1 MQALLLVTQSTRLS
15 SGIRFDREW
24 PCHLTVS
31 LSMILSTSRLN
42 NRPPGYVVLTGNKL
56 LYGVTT
62 PRWSVLTDSDQ
73 MQGDQMQGEILGQTE
88 LRKINLRIINWLKKW
103 NKWSKGTHVSIT
115 LFARGRFALLI
126 RTYLPTHQQA
136 WDKRF
141 YSLHMILVLSEVW
154 CDDFHLHIMMC
165 FFEG

>member
-1 MQALLLVTQSTRLS
+1 MYETFQWHQVWPWLTLPHDSRQS
-15 SGIRFDREW
+15 
-24 PCHLTVS
+24 
-31 LSMILSTSRLN
+31 
-42 NRPPGYVVLTGNKL
+42 NRPPGYVELTGNKR
-56 LYGVTT
+56 LYDVTT
-62 PRWSVLTDSDQ
+62 PRWSVLTDSDQMQGDQ

-154 CDDFHLHIMMC
+154 CDDFHLHEIIYYLDS
-165 FFEG
+165 